1 MIEFKIP
8 EVGEGIEAGTVIS
21 ILVKVGDS
29 IEKDQAVLEL
39 ETDKAVVEIPSDVN
53 AIVEEILIKENQEA
67 KIGQVV
73 LKLKESTATKT
84 ETKAE
89 TEPVKTEPK
98 EIEPKETTKA
108 VQLESTAAKVETIA
122 LGSSLSK
129 DLIPAAP
136 SVRRIAREMGIDL
149 HQIQGSGILGRISIH
164 DLEPRSS
171 AQNTLPQITLPDFSK
186 WGQVKREPM
195 SGIRKATVRSMA
207 TAWSNIPM
215 VTHFDKADSGNFEAF
230 RQRYKK
236 LAERKEIKLT
246 PTAILLKIVATA
258 LTKFP
263 DFNASIDTNS
273 QEVIYKDYIN
283 IGVAVDTPNGLL
295 VPVIKNADQ
304 KSIFELA
311 QELSELAEKARNR
324 KLGLADMQGANFTIS
339 NLGGIGGYG
348 FSPIVNPPEVA
359 ILGVSRSRME
369 PVYNKTTASFDP
381 KLMMPLALTYDHRLI
396 DGAAAAR
403 FSLWLTQAIEEPLFM
418 SLD

>member
-8 EVGEGIEAGTVIS
+8 EVGEGISSGTVVS
-21 ILVKVGDS
+21 ILVKPGDT

-39 ETDKAVVEIPSDVN
+39 ETDKAVVEIPSDVSGT
-53 AIVEEILIKENQEA
+53 VTEILVKENQEVN
-67 KIGQVV
+67 IGQAV
-73 LKLKESTATKT
+73 LKLSASEASAKKAEKVEPEQNKVTKPV
-84 ETKAE
+84 ETKPTVNE
-89 TEPVKTEPK
+89 TKNEV
-98 EIEPKETTKA
+98 
-108 VQLESTAAKVETIA
+108 VETSG
-122 LGSSLSK
+122 LGSSQSK

-136 SVRRIAREMGIDL
+136 SVRRIAREMGIDI
-149 HQIQGSGILGRISIH
+149 HQIQGSGILGRISVY
-164 DLEPRSS
+164 DLK
-171 AQNTLPQITLPDFSK
+171 AQGSNTQLGGVPQLSLPDFSK
-186 WGQVKREPM
+186 WGNVSREPM

-207 TAWSNIPM
+207 AAWANVPM
-215 VTHFDKADSGNFEAF
+215 VTHFDKADSDNFEAF

-236 LAERKEIKLT
+236 LAERKGLKLT

-258 LTKFP
+258 LGKFP

-273 QEVIYKDYIN
+273 QEIIYKDYIN

-295 VPVIKNADQ
+295 VPVIKNADK

-324 KLGLADMQGANFTIS
+324 KLGLADMQGGNFTIS

-359 ILGVSRSRME
+359 ILGVSRSTME
-369 PVYNKTTASFDP
+369 PVYNKETGSFDA
-381 KLMMPLALTYDHRLI
+381 KLMMPLSLTYDHRLI

-403 FSLWLTQAIEEPLFM
+403 FSLWLTQAIAEPLFM

>member
-8 EVGEGIEAGTVIS
+8 EVGEGIESGTVIS

-39 ETDKAVVEIPSDVN
+39 ETDKAVVEIPADVN

-73 LKLKESTATKT
+73 LKLKKSTATKT
-84 ETKAE
+84 ETKVE
-89 TEPVKTEPK
+89 DKTVKTETK
-98 EIEPKETTKA
+98 ETETTKT
-108 VQLESTAAKVETIA
+108 VQPKSRVTKTEASA
-122 LGSSLSK
+122 SPSK

-136 SVRRIAREMGIDL
+136 SVRRIARERGIDL
-149 HQIQGSGILGRISIH
+149 HQLQGSGILGRISIH
-164 DLEPRSS
+164 DLELKSS
-171 AQNTLPQITLPDFSK
+171 SQIASPQITLPDFSK

-195 SGIRKATVRSMA
+195 SGIRKATVRAMA

-295 VPVIKNADQ
+295 VPVIKNANQ

-339 NLGGIGGYG
+339 NLGGIGGYA

-369 PVYNKTTASFDP
+369 PVYNKITASFDP